1 MVKELMTPGRLYA
14 RLSNELRARQEPRCD
29 GCRMPMV
36 YLREKPVA
44 GEANWIVEPAGQ
56 ACEACRPLIDE
67 IVREYAVL
75 YDLWDPT
82 AIYALRPIAAFAI
95 PHTTRLQ

>member
-1 MVKELMTPGRLYA
+1 MDKDLLTPGKLYA
-14 RLSNELRARQEPRCD
+14 RLSNELRARQTPRCD

-44 GEANWIVEPAGQ
+44 GEANWMVEPAGP
-56 ACEACRPLIDE
+56 ACEACQPLIDE
-67 IVREYAVL
+67 IVREHAAQ

-82 AIYALRPIAAFAI
+82 AIYARRPIAAFA
-95 PHTTRLQ
+95 PALNTRLQ